1 MGDRM
6 KQHEPLI
13 QEFFDH
19 AKTIPLSQVT
29 FSQEVRKLCEQ
40 NMCGNFG
47 KSWTCPPAVGS
58 IEELQT
64 QISSFTRIL
73 LVDKVYPLE
82 DSFDW
87 EGMKKGGRDFQ
98 LQLLKFKK
106 RIKEADPERLFTVL
120 GAGACKLCETCT
132 YREEKPCRKPD
143 HAIVSL
149 EAFGIDVMKMM
160 QESGLKVNN
169 GPNTVTYIG
178 GIFHGETD

>member
-1 MGDRM
+1 M
-6 KQHEPLI
+6 KKYEPLI
-13 QEFFDH
+13 REFFDH

-29 FSQEVRKLCEQ
+29 FSNEVRKLCEQ

-58 IEELQT
+58 VEELQT
-64 QISSFTRIL
+64 RLSDFTRL
-73 LVDKVYPLE
+73 LIVDKVYPLE
-82 DSFDW
+82 NSFDW
-87 EGMKKGGRDFQ
+87 EGMKKDGRDFQ
-98 LQLLKFKK
+98 LRLLKFKK
-106 RIKEADPERLFTVL
+106 RLQKAEPERPFTIL

-132 YREEKPCRKPD
+132 YGEEKPCRKPE

-178 GIFHGETD
+178 GIFYP